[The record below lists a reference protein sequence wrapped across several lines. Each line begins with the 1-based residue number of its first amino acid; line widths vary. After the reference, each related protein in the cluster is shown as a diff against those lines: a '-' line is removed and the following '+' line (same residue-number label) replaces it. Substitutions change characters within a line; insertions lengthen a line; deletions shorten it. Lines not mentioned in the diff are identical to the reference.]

1 MRAKAEDGTHT
12 LMKGDEVVELGKES
26 ADFFLLSTAWNS
38 DFCTQ

>member
-1 MRAKAEDGTHT
+1 
-12 LMKGDEVVELGKES
+12 MKGDEVVELGKET